1 MALLFGTAAFIL
13 WRANIRWLALLL
25 IALAPSLV
33 LGVLV
38 SKMASPSAPV
48 IGWPI
53 VWAIPLLPMH
63 LLHIGITPDRA
74 FPVAL
79 GLSLIANG
87 TIVVATALIG
97 LRATG
102 RRSVGLIAAGLYAT
116 WPIWVGLVAGDQAS
130 QNGQWIVD
138 VGLALYDEPLS
149 TALVAAALVLLLHP
163 RLTAAS
169 SAVAGLMLG
178 FATAVKLT
186 NGPLAAGLVVTV
198 ALGLSVRRAAVL
210 ALGGVVSLPI
220 VIGFWSKGYADSSG
234 GEGIDLGAL
243 YQLRFISP
251 NATESTIFTAWML
264 LLLLPLAVLG
274 CVKVTNWYRRALL
287 IVPVVV
293 TIGCYASYYVTNQH
307 PRFYYVILP
316 AIFVLQA
323 GGVVLMSDAGK
334 RRLAEDPLPAT
345 NDDGLRGDGAASEEG
360 QLPAVSPTVRP
371 SG

>member
-1 MALLFGTAAFIL
+1 
-13 WRANIRWLALLL
+13 
-25 IALAPSLV
+25 
-33 LGVLV
+33 
-38 SKMASPSAPV
+38 
-48 IGWPI
+48 
-53 VWAIPLLPMH
+53 
-63 LLHIGITPDRA
+63 
-74 FPVAL
+74 
-79 GLSLIANG
+79 
-87 TIVVATALIG
+87 
-97 LRATG
+97 
-102 RRSVGLIAAGLYAT
+102 
-116 WPIWVGLVAGDQAS
+116 
-130 QNGQWIVD
+130 
-138 VGLALYDEPLS
+138 
-149 TALVAAALVLLLHP
+149 
-163 RLTAAS
+163 
-169 SAVAGLMLG
+169 MLG

-220 VIGFWSKGYADSSG
+220 VIGFWSKGYADASG

-251 NATESTIFTAWML
+251 NATESTIFTTWML

-274 CVKVTNWYRRALL
+274 CAKMTNWYRRALL

-316 AIFVLQA
+316 TIFVLQA